1 MYWWE
6 SNLGLSSVDPI
17 IRYHD
22 KYTMLLKISLET
34 IFMFSTKIYLPWNIA
49 SQKFLYCNFWKIK
62 WYLMFYQLA
71 QDTFTSRKEVYDIR
85 RLKIDYMECCP
96 QKLVNKKHNNKNKV
110 LWPIILVLDFRN
122 HIMVITSITTHF
134 RLYQKINIGILR

>member
-1 MYWWE
+1 
-6 SNLGLSSVDPI
+6 
-17 IRYHD
+17 
-22 KYTMLLKISLET
+22 
-34 IFMFSTKIYLPWNIA
+34 
-49 SQKFLYCNFWKIK
+49 
-62 WYLMFYQLA
+62 MFYQLA
-71 QDTFTSRKEVYDIR
+71 QDTFTSRKEVYDII

-122 HIMVITSITTHF
+122 HIMVVTSITTHF